1 MNLKEELSNLKNE
14 VVLLDFY
21 ADWCGPCKMLSPI
34 LEELSEEFPSLKI
47 LKINVDEQPEAAQE
61 FNVMSIPSLIFV
73 KDEEVIDVSVGM
85 KSKELLR
92 EWIKKNVA

>member
-92 EWIKKNVA
+92 EWIKKNVS